1 MDNCV
6 ENENLKLYRRLL
18 SENTDE
24 EQRKV
29 LLVLLRLLV
38 QEQDLFS
45 PHALGS
51 ARATSLSP

>member
-18 SENTDE
+18 SESTE
-24 EQRKV
+24 EEPRKV

-45 PHALGS
+45 PQRS